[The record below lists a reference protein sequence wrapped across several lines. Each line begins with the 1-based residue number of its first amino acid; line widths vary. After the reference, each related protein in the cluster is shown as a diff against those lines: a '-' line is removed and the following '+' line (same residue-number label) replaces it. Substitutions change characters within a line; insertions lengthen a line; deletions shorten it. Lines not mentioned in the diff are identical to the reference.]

1 MLKQDYTIL
10 NKLIE
15 KQWLKLKEKNKM
27 EQIKNELSMENT
39 GLVVNEDMTHEQR
52 VNLFNAVNNAEG
64 LSDQVG
70 KDLYLTGFIVQDV
83 EKENEQTGEIICS
96 KLITVIDKDGKAYAT
111 NSKPFLQ
118 SLKQLKQVFNYD
130 WTKEPVCVTIIQK
143 KSNSSSNKYLSM
155 AVK

>member
-1 MLKQDYTIL
+1 
-10 NKLIE
+10 
-15 KQWLKLKEKNKM
+15 M
-27 EQIKNELSMENT
+27 ENLKNEVVAMENT
-39 GLVVNEDMTHEQR
+39 GLVVTEDMTHEQR

-70 KDLYLTGFIVQDV
+70 KDLCLTGYIVQDV
-83 EKENEQTGEIICS
+83 EKENEKTGEIICS
-96 KLITVIDKDGKAYAT
+96 KLITVIDKEGKAYAT

-130 WTKEPVCVTIIQK
+130 WAKEPVCVTIIQK
-143 KSNSSSNKYLSM
+143 KSSSSSNKYLSM

>member
-1 MLKQDYTIL
+1 MEIL
-10 NKLIE
+10 
-15 KQWLKLKEKNKM
+15 
-27 EQIKNELSMENT
+27 KNEVVEKEDK
-39 GLVVNEDMTHEQR
+39 GLVVTDNMTHEQR
-52 VNLFNAVNNAEG
+52 VKLFNAVNNAEG

-70 KDLYLTGFIVQDV
+70 KDLWLTGFIVQDV

-130 WTKEPVCVTIIQK
+130 WTKEPICVTIIQK
-143 KSNSSSNKYLSM
+143 KSSSSTNKYLSM

>member
-1 MLKQDYTIL
+1 MK
-10 NKLIE
+10 KAMF
-15 KQWLKLKEKNKM
+15 KLKGEKINM
-27 EQIKNELSMENT
+27 ENLTNEVMTMENT
-39 GLVVNEDMTHEQR
+39 GLVVTDDMTHEQR

-70 KDLYLTGFIVQDV
+70 KDLYLTGYIVQDV
-83 EKENEQTGEIICS
+83 EKENERTGEIICS
-96 KLITVIDKDGKAYAT
+96 KLITVIDKYGKAYAT

>member
-1 MLKQDYTIL
+1 MKKSNVKIKRRKI
-10 NKLIE
+10 N
-15 KQWLKLKEKNKM
+15 M
-27 EQIKNELSMENT
+27 ENLTNEVMTMENT
-39 GLVVNEDMTHEQR
+39 GLAVTEDMTHEQR

-83 EKENEQTGEIICS
+83 EKENDKTGEIICS
-96 KLITVIDKDGKAYAT
+96 KLITVIDREGKAYAT

-143 KSNSSSNKYLSM
+143 KSSSSSNKYLSM

>member
-1 MLKQDYTIL
+1 
-10 NKLIE
+10 
-15 KQWLKLKEKNKM
+15 M
-27 EQIKNELSMENT
+27 ENVKNEVLAMENNV
-39 GLVVNEDMTHEQR
+39 LVVTEDMTHEQR

-70 KDLYLTGFIVQDV
+70 KDLWLTGYIVQDV
-83 EKENEQTGEIICS
+83 EKESEQTGEIICS
-96 KLITVIDKDGKAYAT
+96 KLITVIDKEGKAYAT

-130 WTKEPVCVTIIQK
+130 WNKEPVCVTIIQK
-143 KSNSSSNKYLSM
+143 KSNSSNNKYLSM

>member
-1 MLKQDYTIL
+1 
-10 NKLIE
+10 
-15 KQWLKLKEKNKM
+15 M
-27 EQIKNELSMENT
+27 ENLGNEVMEMKNT
-39 GLVVNEDMTHEQR
+39 GLAVTDDMTHEQR
-52 VNLFNAVNNAEG
+52 ANLFNAVNNAEG

-70 KDLYLTGFIVQDV
+70 KDLYLTGYIVQDV
-83 EKENEQTGEIICS
+83 EKENEETGEIIYS
-96 KLITVIDKDGKAYAT
+96 KIITVIDKEGKAYAT

-118 SLKQLKQVFNYD
+118 ALKQLKQVFNYD

>member
-1 MLKQDYTIL
+1 
-10 NKLIE
+10 
-15 KQWLKLKEKNKM
+15 M
-27 EQIKNELSMENT
+27 ENLTNEVMTMENT
-39 GLVVNEDMTHEQR
+39 GLVVTDDMTHEQR

-70 KDLYLTGFIVQDV
+70 KDLWLTGYIVQDV
-83 EKENEQTGEIICS
+83 EKENEKTGEIICS
-96 KLITVIDKDGKAYAT
+96 KLITVIDKEGKAYAT

-130 WTKEPVCVTIIQK
+130 WTKQPVCVTIIQK
-143 KSNSSSNKYLSM
+143 KSNASSNKYLSM

>member
-1 MLKQDYTIL
+1 
-10 NKLIE
+10 
-15 KQWLKLKEKNKM
+15 M
-27 EQIKNELSMENT
+27 EQIKNELTTMENN
-39 GLVVNEDMTHEQR
+39 GLVVTEDMSHEQR
-52 VNLFNAVNNAEG
+52 VKLFNAVNNAEG

-70 KDLYLTGFIVQDV
+70 KDLWLTGFIVQDV
-83 EKENEQTGEIICS
+83 EKENEDTGEIICS

-130 WTKEPVCVTIIQK
+130 WSKEPICVTIIQK

>member
-1 MLKQDYTIL
+1 
-10 NKLIE
+10 
-15 KQWLKLKEKNKM
+15 M
-27 EQIKNELSMENT
+27 EQIKNELTMMENN
-39 GLVVNEDMTHEQR
+39 GIVVTDDMSHEQR

-70 KDLYLTGFIVQDV
+70 KDLWLTGYIVQDV
-83 EKENEQTGEIICS
+83 EKENDQTGEIICS
-96 KLITVIDKDGKAYAT
+96 KLITVIDKEGKAYAT

-130 WTKEPVCVTIIQK
+130 WTKNPICVTITQK
-143 KSNSSSNKYLSM
+143 KSNSSTNKYLSM

>member
-1 MLKQDYTIL
+1 M
-10 NKLIE
+10 
-15 KQWLKLKEKNKM
+15 LKLKGEKINM
-27 EQIKNELSMENT
+27 ENLTNEVMTMENT
-39 GLVVNEDMTHEQR
+39 GLVVTGDMTHEQR

-70 KDLYLTGFIVQDV
+70 RDLYLTGYIVQDV
-83 EKENEQTGEIICS
+83 EKENEKTGEIICS
-96 KLITVIDKDGKAYAT
+96 KLITVIDKEGKAYAT

>member
-1 MLKQDYTIL
+1 
-10 NKLIE
+10 
-15 KQWLKLKEKNKM
+15 
-27 EQIKNELSMENT
+27 MENLT
-39 GLVVNEDMTHEQR
+39 NEVVAMENNGLVVTEDMTHEQR

-70 KDLYLTGFIVQDV
+70 KDLWLTGYIVQDV
-83 EKENEQTGEIICS
+83 EKENERTGEIICS
-96 KLITVIDKDGKAYAT
+96 KLITVIDREGKAYAT

-130 WTKEPVCVTIIQK
+130 WAKEPVCVTIIQK
-143 KSNSSSNKYLSM
+143 KSSSSSNKYLSM

>member
-1 MLKQDYTIL
+1 
-10 NKLIE
+10 
-15 KQWLKLKEKNKM
+15 
-27 EQIKNELSMENT
+27 MENLT
-39 GLVVNEDMTHEQR
+39 NEVVAMENNGLVVTDDMSYEQR

-70 KDLYLTGFIVQDV
+70 KDLWLTGFIVQDV
-83 EKENEQTGEIICS
+83 EKENDKTGEIICS
-96 KLITVIDKDGKAYAT
+96 KLITVIDKEGKAYAT

-130 WTKEPVCVTIIQK
+130 WTKQPIHVVIVQK

>member
-1 MLKQDYTIL
+1 
-10 NKLIE
+10 
-15 KQWLKLKEKNKM
+15 M
-27 EQIKNELSMENT
+27 EQIKNEVLSMENN
-39 GLVVNEDMTHEQR
+39 GLVVTEDMTHEQR

-70 KDLYLTGFIVQDV
+70 KDLFLTGFIVQDV

-143 KSNSSSNKYLSM
+143 KSSSSSNKYLSM

>member
-1 MLKQDYTIL
+1 M
-10 NKLIE
+10 
-15 KQWLKLKEKNKM
+15 LKLKGEKINM
-27 EQIKNELSMENT
+27 ENLANEVMTMENT
-39 GLVVNEDMTHEQR
+39 GLVVTDDMTHEQR

-70 KDLYLTGFIVQDV
+70 KDLWLTGYIVQDV
-83 EKENEQTGEIICS
+83 EKENEKTGEIICS
-96 KLITVIDKDGKAYAT
+96 KLITVIDREGKAYAT

>member
-1 MLKQDYTIL
+1 
-10 NKLIE
+10 
-15 KQWLKLKEKNKM
+15 M
-27 EQIKNELSMENT
+27 EQIKNEVTMMESN
-39 GLVVNEDMTHEQR
+39 GLTVTEDMTHEQR

-64 LSDQVG
+64 LSDQIG
-70 KDLYLTGFIVQDV
+70 KDLWLIGFIVQDV
-83 EKENEQTGEIICS
+83 EREDEKTGEILLS

-130 WTKEPVCVTIIQK
+130 WNKEPICVTIIQK
-143 KSNSSSNKYLSM
+143 KSNSSGNKYLSM

>member
-1 MLKQDYTIL
+1 
-10 NKLIE
+10 
-15 KQWLKLKEKNKM
+15 M
-27 EQIKNELSMENT
+27 ENLKNEVVAMENT
-39 GLVVNEDMTHEQR
+39 GLVVSEDMTHEQR

-70 KDLYLTGFIVQDV
+70 KDLWLTGYIVQDV
-83 EKENEQTGEIICS
+83 EKENDETGEIICS
-96 KLITVIDKDGKAYAT
+96 KLITVIDKEGKAYAT

-130 WTKEPVCVTIIQK
+130 WAKQPVCVTIIQK
-143 KSNSSSNKYLSM
+143 KSISSTNKYLSM

>member
-1 MLKQDYTIL
+1 
-10 NKLIE
+10 
-15 KQWLKLKEKNKM
+15 M
-27 EQIKNELSMENT
+27 EQIKNEVVAMENN
-39 GLVVNEDMTHEQR
+39 GLVVTDDMSHEQR
-52 VNLFNAVNNAEG
+52 VKLFNAVNNAEG

-70 KDLYLTGFIVQDV
+70 KDLCLTGYIVQDV

-130 WTKEPVCVTIIQK
+130 WSKEPICVTIIQK
-143 KSNSSSNKYLSM
+143 KSSSSSNKYLSM

>member
-1 MLKQDYTIL
+1 
-10 NKLIE
+10 
-15 KQWLKLKEKNKM
+15 
-27 EQIKNELSMENT
+27 MENLT
-39 GLVVNEDMTHEQR
+39 NEVMTMNNKGLMVTDDMTHDQR

-70 KDLYLTGFIVQDV
+70 KDLWLTAYIVQDV
-83 EKENEQTGEIICS
+83 EKENEKTGEIICS
-96 KLITVIDKDGKAYAT
+96 KLITVIDREGKAYVT

-118 SLKQLKQVFNYD
+118 SLKQLKQIFNYD
-130 WTKEPVCVTIIQK
+130 WTKDPVCVTIIQK

>member
-1 MLKQDYTIL
+1 M
-10 NKLIE
+10 
-15 KQWLKLKEKNKM
+15 LKLKGEKINM
-27 EQIKNELSMENT
+27 ENLTNEVMTMENT
-39 GLVVNEDMTHEQR
+39 GLGVTDDMTHEQR
-52 VNLFNAVNNAEG
+52 VNLFNAVNNAES

-70 KDLYLTGFIVQDV
+70 KDLWLTGYIVQDV
-83 EKENEQTGEIICS
+83 EKENDKTGEIICS
-96 KLITVIDKDGKAYAT
+96 KLITVIDRDGKAYAT
-111 NSKPFLQ
+111 NSKPFMQ

>member
-1 MLKQDYTIL
+1 M
-10 NKLIE
+10 
-15 KQWLKLKEKNKM
+15 LKLKGEKINM
-27 EQIKNELSMENT
+27 ENLTSEVMTMENT
-39 GLVVNEDMTHEQR
+39 GLVVTDDMTHEQR

-70 KDLYLTGFIVQDV
+70 KDLWLTGYIVQDV
-83 EKENEQTGEIICS
+83 EKENEKTGEIICS
-96 KLITVIDKDGKAYAT
+96 KLITVIDREGKAYAT

>member
-1 MLKQDYTIL
+1 
-10 NKLIE
+10 
-15 KQWLKLKEKNKM
+15 M
-27 EQIKNELSMENT
+27 ENLTHELMSMEHT
-39 GLVVNEDMTHEQR
+39 GLVVTNDMTHEQR

-70 KDLYLTGFIVQDV
+70 RDLWLTGYIVQDV
-83 EKENEQTGEIICS
+83 EKENEKTGEIICS
-96 KLITVIDKDGKAYAT
+96 KLITVIDKEGKAYTT

-118 SLKQLKQVFNYD
+118 SLTQLKQVFNYD
-130 WTKEPVCVTIIQK
+130 WTNEPVCVTIIQK

>member
-1 MLKQDYTIL
+1 
-10 NKLIE
+10 
-15 KQWLKLKEKNKM
+15 M
-27 EQIKNELSMENT
+27 ENLGNEVMAMENT
-39 GLVVNEDMTHEQR
+39 GLVVTEGMTHEQR

-70 KDLYLTGFIVQDV
+70 KDLYLTGYIVQDV
-83 EKENEQTGEIICS
+83 EKENEKTGEIICS
-96 KLITVIDKDGKAYAT
+96 KLITVIDKEGKAYAT

-130 WTKEPVCVTIIQK
+130 WTKQQVCVTIIQK
-143 KSNSSSNKYLSM
+143 KSSSSSNKYLSM

>member
-1 MLKQDYTIL
+1 
-10 NKLIE
+10 
-15 KQWLKLKEKNKM
+15 M
-27 EQIKNELSMENT
+27 EQIKNEVLAMENN
-39 GLVVNEDMTHEQR
+39 GLVVTEDMTHEQR

-70 KDLYLTGFIVQDV
+70 KDLWLTGYIVQDV

-143 KSNSSSNKYLSM
+143 KSSSSSNKYLSM

>member
-1 MLKQDYTIL
+1 M
-10 NKLIE
+10 
-15 KQWLKLKEKNKM
+15 LKLKGEKINM
-27 EQIKNELSMENT
+27 ENLTNEVMTMENT
-39 GLVVNEDMTHEQR
+39 GLGVTDDMTHEQR

-70 KDLYLTGFIVQDV
+70 KDLYLTGYIVQDV
-83 EKENEQTGEIICS
+83 EKENEKTGEIICS
-96 KLITVIDKDGKAYAT
+96 KLITVIDKEGKAYAT

>member
-1 MLKQDYTIL
+1 
-10 NKLIE
+10 
-15 KQWLKLKEKNKM
+15 M
-27 EQIKNELSMENT
+27 EQIRNEVAMMESN
-39 GLVVNEDMTHEQR
+39 GLTVTEDMTYEQR

-96 KLITVIDKDGKAYAT
+96 KLITVIDKEGKAYAT

-118 SLKQLKQVFNYD
+118 SLRQLK
-130 WTKEPVCVTIIQK
+130 
-143 KSNSSSNKYLSM
+143 
-155 AVK
+155 

>member
-1 MLKQDYTIL
+1 
-10 NKLIE
+10 
-15 KQWLKLKEKNKM
+15 M
-27 EQIKNELSMENT
+27 EQIKNEVLAMENT
-39 GLVVNEDMTHEQR
+39 GLVVTEDMTHEQR

-70 KDLYLTGFIVQDV
+70 KDLYLTGYIVQDV
-83 EKENEQTGEIICS
+83 EKENEKTGEIISS
-96 KLITVIDKDGKAYAT
+96 KLIIVIDREGKAYAT

-118 SLKQLKQVFNYD
+118 TLKQLKQVFNYD
-130 WTKEPVCVTIIQK
+130 WTKQPVCVTIIQK

>member
-1 MLKQDYTIL
+1 
-10 NKLIE
+10 
-15 KQWLKLKEKNKM
+15 M
-27 EQIKNELSMENT
+27 EQIKNEVLAMENN
-39 GLVVNEDMTHEQR
+39 GLVVTEDMTHEQR

-70 KDLYLTGFIVQDV
+70 KDLWLTGYIVQDV

-130 WTKEPVCVTIIQK
+130 WTKDPVCVTIIQK
-143 KSNSSSNKYLSM
+143 KSSSSTNKYLSM

>member
-1 MLKQDYTIL
+1 
-10 NKLIE
+10 
-15 KQWLKLKEKNKM
+15 M
-27 EQIKNELSMENT
+27 EQIKNEVVTMESN
-39 GLVVNEDMTHEQR
+39 GLTVTEDMTYEQR

-70 KDLYLTGFIVQDV
+70 KDLWLTGFIVQDV
-83 EKENEQTGEIICS
+83 EKENEKTGEIICS

-111 NSKPFLQ
+111 NTKPT
-118 SLKQLKQVFNYD
+118 SPSIKQIKQVFNYD
-130 WTKEPVCVTIIQK
+130 WTKEPICVTIIQK

>member
-1 MLKQDYTIL
+1 
-10 NKLIE
+10 
-15 KQWLKLKEKNKM
+15 
-27 EQIKNELSMENT
+27 MENLTNEIMTMGNT
-39 GLVVNEDMTHEQR
+39 GFVITDDMTHEQR

-70 KDLYLTGFIVQDV
+70 KDLWLTGYIVQDV
-83 EKENEQTGEIICS
+83 EKENEKTGEIICS
-96 KLITVIDKDGKAYAT
+96 KLITVIDVEGNAYAT

-130 WTKEPVCVTIIQK
+130 WSKEPICVTIIQK

>member
-1 MLKQDYTIL
+1 
-10 NKLIE
+10 
-15 KQWLKLKEKNKM
+15 M
-27 EQIKNELSMENT
+27 EQIKNEVLAMENN
-39 GLVVNEDMTHEQR
+39 GLVVTEDMTHEQR

-70 KDLYLTGFIVQDV
+70 KDLYLTGYIVQDV

-143 KSNSSSNKYLSM
+143 KSSSSTNKYLSM

>member
-1 MLKQDYTIL
+1 M
-10 NKLIE
+10 
-15 KQWLKLKEKNKM
+15 LKLKGEKINM
-27 EQIKNELSMENT
+27 ENLTNEVMTMENT
-39 GLVVNEDMTHEQR
+39 GLVVTDDMTYEQR

-70 KDLYLTGFIVQDV
+70 KDLWLTGYIVQDV
-83 EKENEQTGEIICS
+83 EKENEKTGEIICT
-96 KLITVIDKDGKAYAT
+96 KLITVIDKEGKAYAT

>member
-1 MLKQDYTIL
+1 
-10 NKLIE
+10 
-15 KQWLKLKEKNKM
+15 M
-27 EQIKNELSMENT
+27 ENLGNEVMAMENT
-39 GLVVNEDMTHEQR
+39 GLVVSEDMTHEQR

-70 KDLYLTGFIVQDV
+70 KDLYLTGYIVQDV
-83 EKENEQTGEIICS
+83 EKEDEETGEIICS
-96 KLITVIDKDGKAYAT
+96 KLLTVIDKDGKAYAT

-118 SLKQLKQVFNYD
+118 ALKELKRVFNYD
-130 WTKEPVCVTIIQK
+130 WTKEPVCITVIQK

>member
-1 MLKQDYTIL
+1 
-10 NKLIE
+10 
-15 KQWLKLKEKNKM
+15 M
-27 EQIKNELSMENT
+27 ENLTNEVMTMENT
-39 GLVVNEDMTHEQR
+39 GLVVTEDMTHEQR

-83 EKENEQTGEIICS
+83 EKENEKTGEIICS
-96 KLITVIDKDGKAYAT
+96 KLITVIDNEGKAYAT

-143 KSNSSSNKYLSM
+143 KSSSSSNKYLSM

>member
-1 MLKQDYTIL
+1 M
-10 NKLIE
+10 
-15 KQWLKLKEKNKM
+15 
-27 EQIKNELSMENT
+27 NELMTNESVQGLTVGENAT
-39 GLVVNEDMTHEQR
+39 YEQR
-52 VNLFNAVNNAEG
+52 VKLFNAVNNAEG

-70 KDLYLTGFIVQDV
+70 KDLYLTGYIVQDV
-83 EKENEQTGEIICS
+83 EKEDEKTGEVIFS

-130 WTKEPVCVTIIQK
+130 WNEKPICVTIIQK